1 MRHKGRIFYRT
12 NHGLL
17 LQDMTL
23 HRDIFWLGR
32 QWAVTGFGI
41 QAVDRKLEG
50 RFDIEASRIWEDEL
64 AASMLGLAWFDADDF
79 AEAIAVARRRA
90 QEPVITVRSLTGGE
104 R

>member
-1 MRHKGRIFYRT
+1 
-12 NHGLL
+12 
-17 LQDMTL
+17 
-23 HRDIFWLGR
+23 
-32 QWAVTGFGI
+32 
-41 QAVDRKLEG
+41 LEG

-79 AEAIAVARRRA
+79 AEAVAVARRRA